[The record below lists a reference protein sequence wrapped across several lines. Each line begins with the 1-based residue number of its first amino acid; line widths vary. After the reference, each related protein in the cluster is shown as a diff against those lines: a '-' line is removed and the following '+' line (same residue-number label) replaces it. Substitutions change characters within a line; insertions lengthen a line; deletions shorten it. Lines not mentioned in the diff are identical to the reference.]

1 MDWITLAVQQ
11 IPQWMH
17 IAAGI
22 LVAGYVCAL
31 VMVEDL

>member
-1 MDWITLAVQQ
+1 MDWIITAVQQ

-22 LVAGYVCAL
+22 LVASYVAAL
-31 VMVEDL
+31 VMIEDL